1 MHVGPFRCF
10 SEIKK
15 FVTGKEY
22 RLHQHMKSA
31 LPDEELR
38 ALYEK
43 MQECRMSF
51 ANLGHLTSSYKT
63 TCGTSM
69 YMCIDLYLYLH
80 IYICICIYIHVY
92 IYMYIYI
99 CIYMYIYICIYTGGY
114 ASFDKSVNTST
125 PTYKQAFAARAHRQT
140 CSFTPRAGLRGS
152 CSSVLDQDG
161 AMQTQLI
168 IEYKYIHP
176 EIGTS
181 LLPENSCTDW

>member
-69 YMCIDLYLYLH
+69 YMCIDLHLYLHIYIYLYLH
-80 IYICICIYIHVY
+80 IYIYVYTEVDMLPLTNQQTDLHPHTNRHLRHGHIGRHVV
-92 IYMYIYI
+92 
-99 CIYMYIYICIYTGGY
+99 
-114 ASFDKSVNTST
+114 S
-125 PTYKQAFAARAHRQT
+125 P
-140 CSFTPRAGLRGS
+140 PRAGLRGS
-152 CSSVLDQDG
+152 CSSVLNQDG

-181 LLPENSCTDW
+181 LLPENSCTD

>member
-69 YMCIDLYLYLH
+69 YMCIDLHLYLHIYIYLYLH
-80 IYICICIYIHVY
+80 IYICIYR
-92 IYMYIYI
+92 
-99 CIYMYIYICIYTGGY
+99 GGY
-114 ASFDKSVNTST
+114 ASFDKSANRST

-140 CSFTPRAGLRGS
+140 CSFTPSSRAER
-152 CSSVLDQDG
+152 
-161 AMQTQLI
+161 
-168 IEYKYIHP
+168 
-176 EIGTS
+176 
-181 LLPENSCTDW
+181 